1 MAGIYIHIPYCK
13 TRCPYCDFFT
23 QTDLSSRS
31 RFEEALLKEMEMRR
45 GYLEGAAV
53 ETIYFGGGTPSL
65 FTPVQLRRIV
75 DAVYR
80 HFHVEQDAEITLE
93 ANPDDVD
100 RPFFDGVLSAGINR
114 LSLGT
119 QSFIDE
125 ELRFLGRRHN
135 AAQNH
140 RALEDAFAAG
150 FKNVSAD
157 LIYGLPIQALSGNSP
172 LSGVGL
178 HRREDP
184 GKTPLS
190 GGVANGSTPLSG
202 GVAVAYLLTN
212 LQTFFSYP
220 ITHLSAYHLTIEP
233 GTPFGRQKERGAL
246 QELSEHISLQQFE
259 KLIQFTREKGMEQ
272 YEISNFAWPGYR
284 SRHNSSYW
292 QRKPYLGL
300 GPSAHSYNTRSRH
313 WSVSHLKQYLEAV
326 EQGHLPLEE
335 EQLDRRDHF
344 NEHVITA
351 LRTSEGIDLDE
362 VEKLYGKDYLEYL
375 VKTARSFLDKGQL
388 LKENNHLKMSRKGM
402 FISDAILR
410 ELIR

>member
-1 MAGIYIHIPYCK
+1 MKEFFVMAGIYIHIPYCK

-31 RFEEALLKEMEMRR
+31 RFEEALLKEMKMRR
-45 GYLEGAAV
+45 GYLEGAPV

-65 FTPVQLRRIV
+65 FAPGQLKRIV
-75 DAVYR
+75 DAVYSL
-80 HFHVEQDAEITLE
+80 FHVEQDPEITLE

-100 RPFFDGVLSAGINR
+100 RPFFDGILSAGVNR

-135 AAQNH
+135 ATQNH
-140 RALEDAFAAG
+140 KALEDAFAAG
-150 FKNVSAD
+150 FKNVSVD
-157 LIYGLPIQALSGNSP
+157 LIYGLPIQALSG
-172 LSGVGL
+172 VG
-178 HRREDP
+178 
-184 GKTPLS
+184 
-190 GGVANGSTPLSG
+190 N
-202 GVAVAYLLTN
+202 LLTN
-212 LQTFFSYP
+212 LQTFFSHP

-233 GTPFGRQKERGAL
+233 GTPFGRQKERGKL
-246 QELSEHISLQQFE
+246 QELPEHISLQQFE
-259 KLIQFTREKGMEQ
+259 QLIQFTREKGMEQ
-272 YEISNFAWPGYR
+272 YEISNFAYPGYR

-313 WSVSHLKQYLEAV
+313 WSVAHLKQYLEAI
-326 EQGHLPLEE
+326 EHGQLPLEK
-335 EQLDRRDHF
+335 EQLEMRDHF

-351 LRTSEGIDLDE
+351 LRTSEGINLDE
-362 VEKLYGKDYLEYL
+362 AEKLYGKDYLEYL
-375 VKTARSFLDKGQL
+375 EKTARSFLDKGQL
-388 LKENNHLKMSRKGM
+388 LKENNYLKISRKGM

>member
-1 MAGIYIHIPYCK
+1 MKEFFVMAGIYIHIPYCK

-31 RFEEALLKEMEMRR
+31 RFEEALLKEMKMRR
-45 GYLEGAAV
+45 GYLEGAPV

-65 FTPVQLRRIV
+65 FAPGQLKRIV
-75 DAVYR
+75 DAVYSL
-80 HFHVEQDAEITLE
+80 FHVEQDPEITLE

-100 RPFFDGVLSAGINR
+100 RPFFDGILSAGVNR

-135 AAQNH
+135 ATQNH
-140 RALEDAFAAG
+140 KALEDAFASG
-150 FKNVSAD
+150 FKNVSVD
-157 LIYGLPIQALSGNSP
+157 LIYGLPIQALSGEGN
-172 LSGVGL
+172 
-178 HRREDP
+178 
-184 GKTPLS
+184 
-190 GGVANGSTPLSG
+190 
-202 GVAVAYLLTN
+202 LLTN
-212 LQTFFSYP
+212 LQTFFSHP

-233 GTPFGRQKERGAL
+233 GTPFGRQKERGKL
-246 QELSEHISLQQFE
+246 QELPEHISLQQFE
-259 KLIQFTREKGMEQ
+259 QLIQFTREKGMEQ
-272 YEISNFAWPGYR
+272 YEISNFAYPGYR

-313 WSVSHLKQYLEAV
+313 WSVAHLKQYLEAI
-326 EQGHLPLEE
+326 EHGQLPLEK
-335 EQLDRRDHF
+335 EQLEMRDHF

-351 LRTSEGIDLDE
+351 LRTSEGINLDE
-362 VEKLYGKDYLEYL
+362 AEKLYGKDYLEYL
-375 VKTARSFLDKGQL
+375 EKTARSFLDKGQL
-388 LKENNHLKMSRKGM
+388 LKENNYLKLSRKGM

>member
-31 RFEEALLKEMEMRR
+31 RFEEALLKEMKMRR
-45 GYLEGAAV
+45 GYLEGAPV

-65 FTPVQLRRIV
+65 FAPGQLKRIV
-75 DAVYR
+75 DAVYSL
-80 HFHVEQDAEITLE
+80 FHVEQDPEITLE

-100 RPFFDGVLSAGINR
+100 RPFFDGILSAGVNR

-140 RALEDAFAAG
+140 KALEDAFAAG
-150 FKNVSAD
+150 FKNVSVD
-157 LIYGLPIQALSGNSP
+157 LIYGLPIQALSG
-172 LSGVGL
+172 VG
-178 HRREDP
+178 
-184 GKTPLS
+184 
-190 GGVANGSTPLSG
+190 N
-202 GVAVAYLLTN
+202 LLTN
-212 LQTFFSYP
+212 LQTFFSHP

-233 GTPFGRQKERGAL
+233 GTPFGRQKERGKL
-246 QELSEHISLQQFE
+246 QELPEHISLQQFE
-259 KLIQFTREKGMEQ
+259 QLIQFTREKGMEQ
-272 YEISNFAWPGYR
+272 YEISNFAYPGYR

-313 WSVSHLKQYLEAV
+313 WSVAHLKQYLEAI
-326 EQGHLPLEE
+326 EHGQLPLEK
-335 EQLDRRDHF
+335 EQLEMRDHF

-351 LRTSEGIDLDE
+351 LRTSEGINLDE
-362 VEKLYGKDYLEYL
+362 AEKLYGKDYLEYL
-375 VKTARSFLDKGQL
+375 EKTARSFLDKGQL
-388 LKENNHLKMSRKGM
+388 LKENNYLKLSRKGM